1 MILFCKFLM
10 FFSVILL
17 LEDCSAQNTKNKE
30 NMNTNYIEKVK
41 NIYKEVRKYEYNP
54 IYQLKVNS
62 NLCTYE
68 IYINDMLVDYSFTT
82 GRTAGEQNID
92 IPQYILKS
100 GLQSIR
106 FRVYPNAIKNGV
118 LEKWVDKNT
127 DFAIRIVHGEYYKM
141 KFENFKEV
149 LRMKLPKTDTDL
161 PFIEMKGEFLAV
173 VPYVLEGW
181 SKGMNLSKEDP
192 EKLQEEA
199 LGRMREIADL
209 YRNKDL
215 EGLAKEQYN
224 RTKEIDQSMYLNTKE
239 NSEEWV
245 AEVRES
251 LNEATATEVLYG
263 KMKIMGNGRVV
274 TILVDSGALRNRSII
289 RNKVDGY
296 SDFYPQ
302 YFYRP
307 ALGARLEVIR

>member
-1 MILFCKFLM
+1 
-10 FFSVILL
+10 
-17 LEDCSAQNTKNKE
+17 
-30 NMNTNYIEKVK
+30 
-41 NIYKEVRKYEYNP
+41 
-54 IYQLKVNS
+54 
-62 NLCTYE
+62 
-68 IYINDMLVDYSFTT
+68 
-82 GRTAGEQNID
+82 
-92 IPQYILKS
+92 
-100 GLQSIR
+100 LQSIR

-161 PFIEMKGEFLAV
+161 PFIEMKGEFLAE

-192 EKLQEEA
+192 EKLEEEA
-199 LGRMREIADL
+199 LGRMKEIADL

-224 RTKEIDQSMYLNTKE
+224 RTREIDQSMYLNTKE

-251 LNEATATEVLYG
+251 LNEATATEVLDG

-274 TILVDSGALRNRSII
+274 TILVDSGAFRNRSII

-307 ALGARLEVIR
+307 TAGARLEVIR